1 MAKRKQTKPTDT
13 TEYRV
18 YMGHSQE
25 DELVAKLLDLFVH
38 AFMCTELDI
47 PTNQR
52 SNNPPVVE
60 ITEEVLKQWLENN

>member
-18 YMGHSQE
+18 YSDSGE
-25 DELVAKLLDLFVH
+25 DNILVDRLLDLFVH

-60 ITEEVLKQWLENN
+60 ITEEDFEQWLKNN